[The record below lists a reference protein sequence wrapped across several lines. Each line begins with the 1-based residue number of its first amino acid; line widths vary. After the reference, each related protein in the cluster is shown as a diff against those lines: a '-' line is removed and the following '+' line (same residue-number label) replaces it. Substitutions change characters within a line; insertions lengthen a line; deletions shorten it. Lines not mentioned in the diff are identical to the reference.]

1 MINLCRKSHLAKT
14 GPARVATDA
23 LQYIMMCFNLASV
36 HLLLSVGRLLPSLM
50 NNQCPQAL
58 H

>member
-14 GPARVATDA
+14 GPATDA
-23 LQYIMMCFNLASV
+23 LQYIIMCFNLASV